1 MEDAAAVAGAPPGPT
16 TPLAIVAGQGTLPR
30 RIAERRAQA
39 GLPYLLV
46 IFPGCFEPWMAAHP
60 HQHHEFE
67 KPGRLFRALRFAGA
81 GHVVFAGAM
90 TRPRLRPWRADLKAL
105 GIAARAFSLL
115 RVGDD
120 AMLRGFAAIFET
132 EGVALIG
139 PHEVL
144 GGGATLPPGALG
156 ARAPGERDRR
166 DAARAARIVAAL
178 GPLDVGQGAV
188 VAAGLCLAVEAI
200 EGTDLM
206 LARLAELPP
215 ERRAAA
221 PPPAGVLYKGPKPG
235 QDRRL
240 DMPAIGPATV
250 AGAARAGL
258 NGIVAAAGETVLLDA
273 AGTRAAADAAGLFVY
288 GASAEEL
295 AAWAAL

>member
-1 MEDAAAVAGAPPGPT
+1 MTASAEVAERVGPT
-16 TPLAIVAGQGTLPR
+16 TPLAIVAGRGGLPR
-30 RIAERRAQA
+30 RIAERRAAA

-46 IFPGCFEPWMAAHP
+46 VFQGCFEPWMAEHP

-67 KPGRLFRALRFAGA
+67 KAGRLFRALRAAGA
-81 GHVVFAGAM
+81 THAVFAGAM

-105 GIAARAFSLL
+105 AIAGQAFALL
-115 RVGDD
+115 RRGDD
-120 AMLRGFAAIFET
+120 AMLRGFAAVFEA
-132 EGVALIG
+132 EGLSMLG
-139 PHEVL
+139 PHEIL
-144 GGGATLPPGALG
+144 GGQAMVPPGTLG
-156 ARAPGERDRR
+156 ARRPDARGRR

-188 VAAGLCLAVEAI
+188 VAGGLCLAVEAI

-206 LARLAELPP
+206 LRRIAELPP
-215 ERRAAA
+215 DRRLAA

-240 DMPAIGPATV
+240 DLPAIGPETV

-258 NGIVAAAGETVLLDA
+258 SGIVVAAGETVLLDA
-273 AGTRAAADAAGLFVY
+273 AATRAAADAAGLFVY
-288 GASAEEL
+288 GATATDL
-295 AAWAAL
+295 AIWETS